1 MGKLKKSDV
10 REKLA
15 EYAGVRAKIV
25 KAENAQNADLEP
37 LLAKYEED
45 SKPVLEKHAKK
56 LEPLIA
62 KADELETEIH
72 GFLSVQEKDIA
83 IEADG
88 FVAERK
94 TQSKLGA
101 RVIDVKA
108 FLERAKKKGE
118 AMFACISIGVK
129 KAEDLLG
136 KEIDEIS
143 ERPSKEEVTTA
154 IRVKQ

>member
-10 REKLA
+10 KEKLA
-15 EYAGVRAKIV
+15 EYAVIRAKIV
-25 KAENAQNADLEP
+25 KVEDAQNRELEP
-37 LLAKYEED
+37 LIEKYNEE
-45 SKPVLEKHAKK
+45 SKPVLAKHGKK
-56 LEPLIA
+56 LDPLIEQ
-62 KADELETEIH
+62 ADALEEEIR
-72 GFLSVQEKDIA
+72 GFLNAQDKDIA

-94 TQSKLGA
+94 TQTKLGA

-143 ERPSKEEVTTA
+143 SRPETESVNVG
-154 IRVKQ
+154 IRQKS

>member
-1 MGKLKKSDV
+1 MAKLSKAAVKGRV
-10 REKLA
+10 A
-15 EYAGVRAKIV
+15 EYAALRAKIV
-25 KAENAQNADLEP
+25 KIEDAQNKDLEP
-37 LLAKYEED
+37 YLEQYDRETKTVFAKYE
-45 SKPVLEKHAKK
+45 KK
-56 LEPLIA
+56 LEPLRA
-62 KADELETEIH
+62 SADEIEAEIY
-72 GFLSVQEKDIA
+72 GFLNAQDKDVE

-101 RVIDVKA
+101 RVIDVKQ

-143 ERPSKEEVTTA
+143 SRPENWTVTTA
-154 IRVKQ
+154 IRTK